1 MPLSTPSVVTVG
13 TLPITEGDVT
23 NLTADLAARTAKA
36 TLTTKG
42 DIYAASAAS
51 TPARVGVGA
60 AGTAL
65 VPSAGAAAGVAW
77 GGVQVAAG
85 VPAGAPTGLPFAY
98 DTTPVTG
105 GFYFWNGAAW
115 VEITTIL

>member
-1 MPLSTPSVVTVG
+1 MPIITPG
-13 TLPITEGDVT
+13 FALPITESNVT
-23 NLTADLAARTAKA
+23 NLTSDLAAKTVKA

-51 TPARVGVGA
+51 TPARVAVGA

-65 VPSAGAAAGVAW
+65 VASSGAASGVAW

-85 VPAGAPTGLPFAY
+85 VPSGAPTGLPFAY
-98 DTTPVTG
+98 DTTAVTG

-115 VEITTIL
+115 VEIAAII